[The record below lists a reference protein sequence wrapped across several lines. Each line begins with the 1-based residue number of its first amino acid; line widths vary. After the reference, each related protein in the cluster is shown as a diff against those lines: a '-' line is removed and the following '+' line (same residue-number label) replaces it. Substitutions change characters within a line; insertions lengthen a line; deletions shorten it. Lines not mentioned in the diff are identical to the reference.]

1 MQLGKVILALE
12 AEEIIRLMRA
22 ALDEDREEALALVR
36 DVLYPRLL
44 KEMEKTHCMPA
55 FELEARKKDGAR
67 DEKTWLGKKSV
78 RSGEDS
84 E

>member
-1 MQLGKVILALE
+1 MPLHKMVVALE
-12 AEEIIRLMRA
+12 KEDVIRLMRA
-22 ALDEDREEALALVR
+22 ALDDDREEALALVR

-67 DEKTWLGKKSV
+67 DENPWLGKKSV

>member
-1 MQLGKVILALE
+1 MPLNRTTVVLE

-36 DVLYPRLL
+36 EVLYPRLL

-55 FELEARKKDGAR
+55 FELEARKKDGAW
-67 DEKTWLGKKSV
+67 DKNPWLGRAKK
-78 RSGEDS
+78 R
-84 E
+84 

>member
-1 MQLGKVILALE
+1 MPLNRTTVALE
-12 AEEIIRLMRA
+12 AEEVIRLMRA

-67 DEKTWLGKKSV
+67 DENPWLGKAKK
-78 RSGEDS
+78 R
-84 E
+84 